1 MTSKERA
8 ALRAQANS
16 LEPLF
21 QVGKGGV
28 NDALI
33 AQTLDAFRSRE
44 LLKLKVLLETAPKPP
59 REIAEEIAAKTQ
71 SEVVQVVGGSLIFFK
86 ENPELHEPK
95 DKEKDNRYEESE
107 PPVCAQKDTRKEAR
121 RGEKDRGAPQG
132 GAQFQTQPRYITAN
146 FKSTGSKAGA
156 FSPAFLCI
164 GTNREFFVKAY

>member
-71 SEVVQVVGGSLIFFK
+71 SEVVQ
-86 ENPELHEPK
+86 
-95 DKEKDNRYEESE
+95 
-107 PPVCAQKDTRKEAR
+107 
-121 RGEKDRGAPQG
+121 G

>member
-59 REIAEEIAAKTQ
+59 REIAAKTQ

-95 DKEKDNRYEESE
+95 DKKKKITGTKNPNRPSVRKKVHEKKLAEE
-107 PPVCAQKDTRKEAR
+107 RKTAAR
-121 RGEKDRGAPQG
+121 RKAER
-132 GAQFQTQPRYITAN
+132 N
-146 FKSTGSKAGA
+146 FRRSRD
-156 FSPAFLCI
+156 I
-164 GTNREFFVKAY
+164 

>member
-95 DKEKDNRYEESE
+95 DTKNPNRPSVRKKIHEKKLAEE
-107 PPVCAQKDTRKEAR
+107 RKTAAR
-121 RGEKDRGAPQG
+121 RKAER
-132 GAQFQTQPRYITAN
+132 N
-146 FKSTGSKAGA
+146 FRRSRD
-156 FSPAFLCI
+156 I
-164 GTNREFFVKAY
+164 

>member
-86 ENPELHEPK
+86 ENPELHEPVRRIRTAHPCAK
-95 DKEKDNRYEESE
+95 KCTKKSSPKREK
-107 PPVCAQKDTRKEAR
+107 PPLAAR
-121 RGEKDRGAPQG
+121 RSAISGA
-132 GAQFQTQPRYITAN
+132 AAIYN
-146 FKSTGSKAGA
+146 SK
-156 FSPAFLCI
+156 F
-164 GTNREFFVKAY
+164 

>member
-16 LEPLF
+16 LVPLF

-86 ENPELHEPK
+86 ENPELHE
-95 DKEKDNRYEESE
+95 
-107 PPVCAQKDTRKEAR
+107 R
-121 RGEKDRGAPQG
+121 RSPQG
-132 GAQFQTQPRYITAN
+132 GTQFQTQPRYITAN

>member
-28 NDALI
+28 NDTLI

-44 LLKLKVLLETAPKPP
+44 LLKLKVLLETAPKSP

-95 DKEKDNRYEESE
+95 EKKKKTVTGTKNPNRPSVRKKIHEKKLAEE
-107 PPVCAQKDTRKEAR
+107 RKTAAR
-121 RGEKDRGAPQG
+121 RKAER
-132 GAQFQTQPRYITAN
+132 N
-146 FKSTGSKAGA
+146 FRRKGD
-156 FSPAFLCI
+156 
-164 GTNREFFVKAY
+164 V

>member
-86 ENPELHEPK
+86 ENPELK
-95 DKEKDNRYEESE
+95 DKKKKITGTKNPNRPSVRKKIHEKKLAEE
-107 PPVCAQKDTRKEAR
+107 RKTAAR
-121 RGEKDRGAPQG
+121 RKAER
-132 GAQFQTQPRYITAN
+132 N
-146 FKSTGSKAGA
+146 FRRSRD
-156 FSPAFLCI
+156 I
-164 GTNREFFVKAY
+164 

>member
-95 DKEKDNRYEESE
+95 DKKKKITGTKNPNRPSVRKKVHEK
-107 PPVCAQKDTRKEAR
+107 K
-121 RGEKDRGAPQG
+121 
-132 GAQFQTQPRYITAN
+132 PRYITAN

>member
-86 ENPELHEPK
+86 ENPE
-95 DKEKDNRYEESE
+95 
-107 PPVCAQKDTRKEAR
+107 PPVRAQKSARKKAR
-121 RGEKDRGAPQG
+121 RREKNRRSPQG
-132 GAQFQTQPRYITAN
+132 GTQFQAQPRYITAN

>member
-86 ENPELHEPK
+86 ENPEPK
-95 DKEKDNRYEESE
+95 DKKKKITGTKNPNRPSVRKKIHEKKLAEE
-107 PPVCAQKDTRKEAR
+107 RKTAAR
-121 RGEKDRGAPQG
+121 RKAER
-132 GAQFQTQPRYITAN
+132 N
-146 FKSTGSKAGA
+146 FRRSRD
-156 FSPAFLCI
+156 I
-164 GTNREFFVKAY
+164 

>member
-33 AQTLDAFRSRE
+33 VQTLDAFRSRE
-44 LLKLKVLLETAPKPP
+44 LLKLKVLLETAPKAP

-95 DKEKDNRYEESE
+95 DKKKKTVTGTKNPNRPSVRKKIHEKKLAEE
-107 PPVCAQKDTRKEAR
+107 RKPAAR
-121 RGEKDRGAPQG
+121 RKAER
-132 GAQFQTQPRYITAN
+132 N
-146 FKSTGSKAGA
+146 FRRKGD
-156 FSPAFLCI
+156 
-164 GTNREFFVKAY
+164 V

>member
-71 SEVVQVVGGSLIFFK
+71 SEVVQVVGGSLIFCTK
-86 ENPELHEPK
+86 NPNRPSVRKKVHEK
-95 DKEKDNRYEESE
+95 KLAEE
-107 PPVCAQKDTRKEAR
+107 RKTAAR
-121 RGEKDRGAPQG
+121 RKAER
-132 GAQFQTQPRYITAN
+132 N
-146 FKSTGSKAGA
+146 FRRSRD
-156 FSPAFLCI
+156 I
-164 GTNREFFVKAY
+164 